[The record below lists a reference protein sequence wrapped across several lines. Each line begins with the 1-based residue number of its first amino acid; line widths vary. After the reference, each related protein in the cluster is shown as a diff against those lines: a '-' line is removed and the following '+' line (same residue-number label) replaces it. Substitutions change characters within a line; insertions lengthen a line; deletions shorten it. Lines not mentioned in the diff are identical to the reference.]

1 MAYMKTV
8 TAGQSFNNQDNSTLA
23 LPPPGRLSSLAR
35 VDSERRVNNQVRMM
49 MQNKKN
55 HQSTI
60 KREGSNGQKD
70 VVDLGNRMQSI
81 TVKSQGTLRQKTSPY
96 DGTMNGFPKVEDNH
110 LYGTGI
116 TRGKRHKS
124 VFSSY
129 SVKGTRS
136 ISAPSYRKYSGPY
149 SPQSDNDVFLYGISS
164 SRSEPDLINVGTSA
178 TIKRKKSNRRASAQT
193 RSYFMRTTKTMPSR
207 ILSDTRSPENV
218 RLVRSCTQLQP
229 PKRDGTRRKV
239 DGVREISGDFN
250 LQKAV
255 ALLSTQDPNV
265 QAYASSYIQNEC
277 YKEDSAKAMICHLG
291 AIPELI
297 NLLKIKNTNVQQSA
311 CAALRNAVFKNVTN
325 KLEVKKHDG
334 IKQALQLLRETT
346 DPETKKQITGLLW
359 NLSSCDAI
367 KDDLIKD
374 ALPVLTDSVIVPY
387 ASQGVKNQGTM
398 DSEIFYNASGCL
410 RNLSSAG
417 QSGRQEM
424 RNTPGF
430 IDALMSH
437 VQGCLAVDQPDE
449 KSVENCV
456 CILHNL
462 SYHLDSEV
470 PSAFAHFGEQAD
482 VHLTKKMSKRSSV
495 GCFTP
500 GAEHFE
506 EADLCNMYFTQEDA
520 NPRGVN
526 NLFHSKAVKMY
537 ASLLDKSKSDATL
550 EASAGALQ
558 NLTAGNKVSSYLMS
572 SALVDGEK
580 ASPQVAKLL
589 HSGNTDL
596 QKTAVLLLNNL
607 TRHSNLQPQLAS
619 QTLPALAR
627 LLPSGGKSTAPSDDT
642 IASAC
647 NIMRN
652 LIPNNT
658 SLAKTVLQGSMLR
671 NLMNLSKSSTH
682 PSAGKAA
689 CLFLYEMWLQKDLQS
704 FFKREGFSKR
714 DFVNDLTSSAVK
726 LAQQN
731 ALGFM
736 SKRF

>member
-8 TAGQSFNNQDNSTLA
+8 TAGQSFDNQDNSTLA
-23 LPPPGRLSSLAR
+23 LPPPEMLSTLAR

-55 HQSTI
+55 QSTI
-60 KREGSNGQKD
+60 KRDASNGQWNASQKD
-70 VVDLGNRMQSI
+70 IIDLGNRMQSF
-81 TVKSQGTLRQKTSPY
+81 TVKSQGSQRHKTSLY
-96 DGTMNGFPKVEDNH
+96 DGTMNGFSKVEDNY

-124 VFSSY
+124 VLTSY
-129 SVKGTRS
+129 SVKGS
-136 ISAPSYRKYSGPY
+136 GSSYRKYSGPY
-149 SPQSDNDVFLYGISS
+149 SPQGDDVFVYGISS
-164 SRSEPDLINVGTSA
+164 SRSEPDLLNVGTSA
-178 TIKRKKSNRRASAQT
+178 TIKRLRSQRRSLGRS
-193 RSYFMRTTKTMPSR
+193 RSYFVRGSRSMRSH
-207 ILSDTRSPENV
+207 ILPDTRSPENSRV
-218 RLVRSCTQLQP
+218 KQSIVQLQA
-229 PKRDGTRRKV
+229 PKRDGSRRKV

-255 ALLSTQDPNV
+255 ALLSSQDPSTLV
-265 QAYASSYIQNEC
+265 SASSYIQNEC
-277 YKEDSAKAMICHLG
+277 FKEDSAKSTIYQLD
-291 AIPELI
+291 AIPKLI
-297 NLLKIKNTNVQQSA
+297 NLLKVKNSYVQQSA
-311 CAALRNAVFKNVTN
+311 CAALRNAVFKNATN

-334 IKQALQLLRETT
+334 IKQILQLLRETT

-359 NLSSCDAI
+359 NLSSCDTL

-374 ALPVLTDSVIVPY
+374 ALTILTDSVIIPY
-387 ASQGVKNQGTM
+387 ASQGVKSQGTM

-417 QSGRQEM
+417 ESSRQQM

-430 IDALMSH
+430 IDSLMSH
-437 VQGCLAVDQPDE
+437 VQGCLAVDKADE

-470 PSAFAHFGEQAD
+470 PSAFAHLSEQAD
-482 VHLTKKMSKRSSV
+482 VQHTKKMSKMSSV
-495 GCFTP
+495 GCFSP
-500 GAEHFE
+500 GADYFE
-506 EADLCNMYFTQEDA
+506 ETDLCNMYFTQEDD
-520 NPRGVN
+520 NPKGVN

-572 SALVDGEK
+572 SALVDREK
-580 ASPQVAKLL
+580 ASPWVAKLL
-589 HSGNTDL
+589 QSGNADV

-607 TRHSNLQPQLAS
+607 SRHSNLQPQLAS
-619 QTLPALAR
+619 QTLPGLAQ
-627 LLPSGGKSTAPSDDT
+627 LLPSGRSSTASDDT

-647 NIMRN
+647 NIMRH

-658 SLAKTVLQGSMLR
+658 SLAKTVLQGSMLK
-671 NLMNLSKSSTH
+671 NLMNLSRSSTH

-689 CLFLYEMWLQKDLQS
+689 CLFLYEMWMQKDLQN
-704 FFKREGFSKR
+704 FFKKEGFSKKN
-714 DFVNDLTSSAVK
+714 FVNDLTSSAVK
-726 LAQQN
+726 VAQQN

-736 SKRF
+736 SKKF